1 VDERGRRKPRAE
13 LVSIARTIHTV
24 HGHRVI
30 LAADLAEIYGVETR
44 TLNQAV
50 KRNAGRFPSDLA
62 FRLTRKDATEIQ
74 RSRSQSVILKRGANI
89 KYAPLA
95 FMEHGVM
102 MAATILNSRRAVE
115 MSIFVV
121 RAFVRLREVA
131 RHHAALAAKIDA
143 LERRVE
149 GHDEDLEEIFLALRE
164 LIAPPNK
171 PRRQIGFGRL
181 PGRESPQASFRR

>member
-1 VDERGRRKPRAE
+1 MKRRVRGPRTE
-13 LVSIARTIHTV
+13 LVSIARTIVTA

-30 LAADLAEIYGVETR
+30 LTADLAEVYGVETR

-50 KRNAGRFPSDLA
+50 KRNADRFPPDFA
-62 FRLTRKDATEIQ
+62 FRLTRKDATRIQ

-95 FMEHGVM
+95 FTEHGVM

-131 RHHAALAAKIDA
+131 REHAALAAKIDA
-143 LERRVE
+143 IERRVE
-149 GHDEDLEEIFLALRE
+149 GRDEDLEEMFDALRT
-164 LIAPPNK
+164 LIAPAAK
-171 PRRQIGFGRL
+171 PRRQIGFGRA
-181 PGRESPQASFRR
+181 PIRTSSSAAAR

>member
-1 VDERGRRKPRAE
+1 V
-13 LVSIARTIHTV
+13 
-24 HGHRVI
+24 
-30 LAADLAEIYGVETR
+30 AEIYGVETR

-50 KRNAGRFPSDLA
+50 KRNAGRFPSDFA
-62 FRLTRKDATEIQ
+62 FRLTRKDATVIQ

-95 FMEHGVM
+95 FTEHGVM

-121 RAFVRLREVA
+121 RAFVRLREV
-131 RHHAALAAKIDA
+131 
-143 LERRVE
+143 
-149 GHDEDLEEIFLALRE
+149 LALRE

-181 PGRESPQASFRR
+181 PGRESPQASLRR